1 MPICE
6 CANLSININ
15 TTFVSMNN
23 QRLGIFGIVN
33 ITTDSFSD
41 GGMFIETDK
50 AIAHALQLAEN
61 GANVI
66 DLGAASSNP
75 HTSPVSI
82 EEEIARLSPVIK
94 ALKEKG
100 IKISIDTFKPEVQKF
115 CMEQGVEY
123 INDIQG
129 FPFPEF
135 YPELAKSNCKL
146 VVMHSV
152 QRLGTATI
160 IETNPEE
167 VFESMMIFFEERI
180 SALTNAG
187 ISRDRLILD
196 PGMGFFLGSNPETS
210 VMVLMRFNE
219 IKEKFGLQVMIAVSR
234 KSFLGKICGSD
245 VKDRLAPTLA
255 AEIFAYKKG
264 ADYLRT
270 HDVKSLSQALKII
283 NYLEN

>member
-1 MPICE
+1 MSSRE
-6 CANLSININ
+6 SYGK
-15 TTFVSMNN
+15 SRMNN

-160 IETNPEE
+160 VETNPEE
-167 VFESMMIFFEERI
+167 VFNSMMAFFEERI
-180 SALTNAG
+180 NALKNAG
-187 ISRDRLILD
+187 ISEDRLILD
-196 PGMGFFLGSNPETS
+196 PGMGYFLGSNPES
-210 VMVLMRFNE
+210 SILMLKRFNE
-219 IKEKFGLQVMIAVSR
+219 VKEKFGLLVMIAVSR

>member
-1 MPICE
+1 MYDFFK
-6 CANLSININ
+6 

-41 GGMFIETDK
+41 GGMYIETDK
-50 AIAHALQLAEN
+50 AIAHALQLAED

-75 HTSPVSI
+75 ETTLVSV
-82 EEEIARLSPVIK
+82 EEEIARLKPVIR
-94 ALKEKG
+94 ALKGKG
-100 IKISIDTFKPEVQKF
+100 IAISVDTFKPEVQKF
-115 CMEQGVEY
+115 CMEQGVDY

-135 YPELAKSNCKL
+135 YPDLAKSSCKL
-146 VVMHSV
+146 IVMHSV

-160 IETNPEE
+160 IETKPEE
-167 VFESMMIFFEERI
+167 VLSSMMIFFEERI
-180 SALTNAG
+180 NALTNAG
-187 ISRDRLILD
+187 IARERLILD
-196 PGMGFFLGSNPETS
+196 PGMGYFLGSNPES
-210 VMVLMRFNE
+210 SILMLKRFEE
-219 IKEKFGLQVMIAVSR
+219 IKERFSLPVMIAVSR
-234 KSFLGKICGSD
+234 KSFLGKICGVD
-245 VKDRLAPTLA
+245 AKNQLAPTLA

-270 HDVKSLSQALKII
+270 HDVKSLSQALKILTI
-283 NYLEN
+283 LEA